1 MVNAAPINIIEN
13 FISPQTCKYLI
24 ESYKNSFFEN
34 ENTNDNVLAGPSLG
48 LDQAWTVGPTNT
60 FPSTDKKDKDKTI
73 SSDIFTHVLQSMKY
87 YVSKETGYEVD
98 LRTVFLSKMVAGAK
112 LQEHYDNYDP
122 DGTPFHPYGTNS
134 DVLNKIGFKS
144 DFSALLYL
152 NEDYDGGEIEFTQ
165 YDLKLKPKPGTFIFF
180 KGDMNTRHLV
190 HEVKSGE
197 RINLVTFFWESE
209 YRKKYFEELSKQN

>member
-1 MVNAAPINIIEN
+1 MVNTAPINIIEN

-60 FPSTDKKDKDKTI
+60 FPYTDKKDKDKTI

-180 KGDMNTRHLV
+180 KGDMNARHLV